1 MAAHGQAKME
11 SSVAMMTDGMR
22 AAEITMTIKE
32 SERKWRE
39 RLPFL
44 YYQSA
49 IGLGL
54 LMACYSTVICAS
66 RSYLNGGMHWVTL
79 VAINAF
85 SLSLVRELE
94 HDLIHELY
102 FPKHKLVQNAMMLA
116 VWPMLG
122 NLPHPWYR
130 RDLHMLHHRKSGRRE
145 DMEERMIGM
154 GSPMG
159 WKRLL
164 ATLDAPIALQFRRDD
179 IETIP
184 FYNKEE
190 LRRAATPITKIWYLC
205 AMTYFLLKLVLLP
218 QACMGW
224 TDPASP
230 MEHAAANMLM
240 MYEELTKVFTI
251 WILPGWWHTVSRQI
265 ISSTMHYYEDFGG
278 KLHEC
283 QVINAWP
290 FAIFNMFSVNFGN
303 SHIVHHFLEKQT
315 FYIRELCRSDAHVA
329 FRKHGVRFNDLGVV
343 FRKNHFK
350 KE

>member
-1 MAAHGQAKME
+1 MKQSPSA
-11 SSVAMMTDGMR
+11 VVTTDGMR
-22 AAEITMTIKE
+22 VAEITLTIKE

-44 YYQSA
+44 YFQSA

-54 LMACYSTVICAS
+54 LMACYFTLFWAS
-66 RSYLNGGMHWVTL
+66 SSYLNGGMHWLPL

-85 SLSLVRELE
+85 SLSIVRELE

-102 FPKHKLVQNAMMLA
+102 FPKHKFVQNTMMLA
-116 VWPMLG
+116 VWPLLG

-145 DMEERMIGM
+145 DLEGRLIGV

-164 ATLDAPIALQFRRDD
+164 ATFDPAIALHFRRDD

-184 FYNKEE
+184 FFNKKEVG
-190 LRRAATPITKIWYLC
+190 RAATPITKIWYLC
-205 AMTYFLLKLVLLP
+205 AMTYFLLKVVLLP
-218 QACMGW
+218 AASCMGW
-224 TDPASP
+224 MDTDSP
-230 MEHAAANMLM
+230 MEPTVAKMLV
-240 MYEELTKVFTI
+240 MYAELTKVFTI
-251 WILPGWWHTVSRQI
+251 WILPGWWHTVSRDI
-265 ISSTMHYYEDFGG
+265 ISSIMHYYEHFGG

-290 FAIFNMFSVNFGN
+290 FVIFNMFSVNFGN
-303 SHIVHHFLEKQT
+303 SHAVHHFLEKQT
-315 FYIRELCRSDAHVA
+315 FYIRELCSGDAHVA

-343 FRKNHFK
+343 FRKNHFN